1 MPFRNVA
8 IHITNIA
15 IRKRVLKNNVIYI
28 EFSKCS
34 HLGLIE
40 ADEGNECNTTKV
52 CFQKN
57 LLQFILNTL
66 NLNEISFASDITI
79 FALTV

>member
-8 IHITNIA
+8 IRITNIA
-15 IRKRVLKNNVIYI
+15 LRGRVLKKKAIYI

-40 ADEGNECNTTKV
+40 ADEGNECLGLFSKAPPTIYFK
-52 CFQKN
+52 CFK
-57 LLQFILNTL
+57 T
-66 NLNEISFASDITI
+66 NEISFALDATI
-79 FALTV
+79 FGLTV